1 MAGWWEP
8 VRDYCE
14 RTGPE
19 PWAEP
24 LNAASNAAFVVAALL
39 LLRRGRAPDGT
50 ADGFAWLVG
59 LIGIGSALFHT
70 LAVRWAMLAD
80 VIPIAVFIHAYVF
93 LALRRFLGLGAPA
106 ALAGTLA
113 FALAAAVVEPVLS
126 GLAGRPLGP
135 LSNNSIDYLPAALA
149 LFGVGAA
156 SLRFG
161 GREGGALIGL
171 GILFLVSLLA
181 RTLDSALCP
190 VLPFGT
196 HWLWHL
202 LNAGLLYGLVR
213 AARRAGPAAR
223 HSRPDGPAARHSRP
237 DGPAA

>member
-1 MAGWWEP
+1 MDMGLASGWWQP

-19 PWAEP
+19 LWAEP

-39 LLRRGRAPDGT
+39 LLRRGRAPDRT
-50 ADGFAWLVG
+50 ADGFSWLVG

-70 LAVRWAMLAD
+70 LAVQWAMLAD
-80 VIPIAVFIHAYVF
+80 VIPIAVFIHAYFF
-93 LALRRFLGLGAPA
+93 LALRRFLGFGTPA

-113 FALAAAVVEPVLS
+113 FALAAALFEPALS

-135 LSNNSIDYLPAALA
+135 LSNNSIDYAPAALA

-156 SLRFG
+156 SRRFG
-161 GREGGALIGL
+161 RREGAAMIGL
-171 GILFLVSLLA
+171 GAVFLVSLSA
-181 RTLDSALCP
+181 RTLDPALCP
-190 VLPFGT
+190 VLPVGT

-202 LNAGLLYGLVR
+202 LNAGVLYGLVR

-223 HSRPDGPAARHSRP
+223 HSPPGTPA
-237 DGPAA
+237 